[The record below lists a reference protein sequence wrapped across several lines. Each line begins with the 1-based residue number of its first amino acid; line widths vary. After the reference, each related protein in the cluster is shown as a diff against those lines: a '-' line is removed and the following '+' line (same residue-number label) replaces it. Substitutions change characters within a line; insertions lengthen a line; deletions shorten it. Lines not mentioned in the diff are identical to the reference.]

1 MVGEIPLKVTGPPG
15 VIVIVASAKRV
26 GSVTEVATTVTIV
39 GVVLAPEGVLAV
51 GTTAGAV
58 YTPFASMEPHPVA
71 LPLTVQVA
79 RDLNGLG
86 SEEDAAAVGLDCVTS
101 QVTPW
106 VLRSLVRT
114 AKNGCCS
121 FVGTAALLGVSVTR
135 IPESTNSEIVPVPAL
150 DESATDCAVMM
161 IVSPGNVVGSGR
173 VDGAVNVAVPVAC
186 SLESVPRVPSVGQ
199 ATAGFVVTLPV
210 ESVVLVV

>member
-1 MVGEIPLKVTGPPG
+1 MVGEIPLKVIGPPG

-58 YTPFASMEPHPVA
+58 YMPFA
-71 LPLTVQVA
+71 VQVA

-121 FVGTAALLGVSVTR
+121 
-135 IPESTNSEIVPVPAL
+135 
-150 DESATDCAVMM
+150 
-161 IVSPGNVVGSGR
+161 
-173 VDGAVNVAVPVAC
+173 
-186 SLESVPRVPSVGQ
+186 
-199 ATAGFVVTLPV
+199 
-210 ESVVLVV
+210 

>member
-1 MVGEIPLKVTGPPG
+1 
-15 VIVIVASAKRV
+15 
-26 GSVTEVATTVTIV
+26 
-39 GVVLAPEGVLAV
+39 
-51 GTTAGAV
+51 
-58 YTPFASMEPHPVA
+58 MEPHPVA

-86 SEEDAAAVGLDCVTS
+86 SEEDAAAVGVDCVTS
-101 QVTPW
+101 HVTPW

-114 AKNGCCS
+114 AKKGCCS
-121 FVGTAALLGVSVTR
+121 FVGTAALLGVSVTVM
-135 IPESTNSEIVPVPAL
+135 PESMNRLTVPVPCL
-150 DESATDCAVMM
+150 LESATACTVM
-161 IVSPGNVVGSGR
+161 ITVSPENVVGSGR

-186 SLESVPRVPSVGQ
+186 SLERVPRVPSVGQ